1 MMDDWSI
8 TGEKFFDSNVIFK
21 LIVLATLE
29 KVLVLDFEESHNLVE
44 SADFFALAF
53 KLHFYLKFYWDISHL
68 EASSISATDQLSESS
83 WTFSWTTIVR
93 WFSG

>member
-8 TGEKFFDSNVIFK
+8 TGEKFFDSNVISK

-53 KLHFYLKFYWDISHL
+53 K
-68 EASSISATDQLSESS
+68 
-83 WTFSWTTIVR
+83 
-93 WFSG
+93 

>member
-1 MMDDWSI
+1 MMGDWSI
-8 TGEKFFDSNVIFK
+8 TGEKFFNSNCCDFQISC
-21 LIVLATLE
+21 AGNRGESTH
-29 KVLVLDFEESHNLVE
+29 VLDFEESYNLAV

-53 KLHFYLKFYWDISHL
+53 KLHFCLKFYRDISHL

-93 WFSG
+93 